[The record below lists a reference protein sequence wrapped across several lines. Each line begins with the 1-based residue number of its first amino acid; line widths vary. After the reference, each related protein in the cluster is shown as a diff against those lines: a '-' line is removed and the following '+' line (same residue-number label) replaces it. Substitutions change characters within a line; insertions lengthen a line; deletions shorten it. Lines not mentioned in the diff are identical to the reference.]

1 MKKKTFLRNIVL
13 VAVPVICAVVALAVF
28 HILPGDKQVLLEGA
42 VEIASTSCYAQAS
55 GTVEAMLAQT
65 GQQVRKGDILAVLD
79 DSAVDRQVEQLR
91 QTLEIKKAQL
101 RRLTE
106 SPDIEAQ
113 LAARRAAQDNV
124 ALWQE
129 TLAQSQRVLAA
140 ARRDLDSQQ
149 VLYDAGVIAL
159 VELRQ
164 YDAAAELAQS
174 QVVAAQAQLSAAQNS
189 VSAIPV
195 PVVDEQA
202 VAAAQADIDLTQLQI
217 DQLEAS
223 REDYHIRA
231 VSDGVV
237 ISSSLETG
245 STVASGQNVFKL
257 SSGARQ
263 YFVFYLPQEYLERVA
278 FGDELILSHQG
289 SQEEAA
295 RGMVTYIDLQAVYP
309 PDDYQNSGNRNKRSV
324 KIKAELT
331 SGGPFAIGQALFL
344 RLAAAQD

>member
-1 MKKKTFLRNIVL
+1 MKKKTLLRNIALVL
-13 VAVPVICAVVALAVF
+13 IPVLAATGALAVF
-28 HILPGDKQVLLEGA
+28 HILPGNEQILLEGA
-42 VEIASTSCYAQAS
+42 VEIASTACYAQAS
-55 GTVEAMLAQT
+55 GTVKALLAEA
-65 GQQVRKGDILAVLD
+65 GQQVRKGDILAVID
-79 DSAVDRQVEQLR
+79 DSTVDRQVEQLQ
-91 QTLEIKKAQL
+91 QTLEIKNAQM
-101 RRLTE
+101 RRLMA
-106 SPDIEAQ
+106 SPDTEAQ

-129 TLAQSQRVLAA
+129 TLAQAQRVLDA

-159 VELRQ
+159 VELQQ
-164 YDAAAELAQS
+164 YEASAELAQS

-202 VAAAQADIDLTQLQI
+202 VAAAQADIDLTRLQI

-237 ISSSLETG
+237 ISTSLETG

-257 SSGARQ
+257 SNGARQ

-295 RGMVTYIDLQAVYP
+295 RGVVTYIDLQAVYP
-309 PDDYQNSGNRNKRSV
+309 PEDYQNSGNRNKRSV

-331 SGGPFAIGQALFL
+331 DGGPFAIGQALFL
-344 RLAAAQD
+344 RLTAAQD